1 MDKSTVILAV
11 SNVGDLI
18 RRIEERRLYED
29 YHYKELDDAK
39 IMAEML
45 NAYICYIAN
54 VDDDLEYNEICHLS
68 DELQEFVTTVE
79 IIQKST
85 EEPKTSAQ
93 MP

>member
-1 MDKSTVILAV
+1 MDKSTVIFAV
-11 SNVGDLI
+11 TSVGDLI
-18 RRIEERRLYED
+18 RRIEEQRLNED
-29 YHYKELDDAK
+29 NHYRELDDAK

-54 VDDDLEYNEICHLS
+54 VDDDLEYTEICHLS

-79 IIQKST
+79 IIQKSPN
-85 EEPKTSAQ
+85 EPKTSAQ